1 MEIIYIIDYQS
12 LLLLLIDRLLNPLI
26 ILKRKVIM
34 DINNLIAD
42 INSIIIHKS

>member
-12 LLLLLIDRLLNPLI
+12 LLLLLIDRSLNPLI

>member
-12 LLLLLIDRLLNPLI
+12 LLLLIDRSLNPLL